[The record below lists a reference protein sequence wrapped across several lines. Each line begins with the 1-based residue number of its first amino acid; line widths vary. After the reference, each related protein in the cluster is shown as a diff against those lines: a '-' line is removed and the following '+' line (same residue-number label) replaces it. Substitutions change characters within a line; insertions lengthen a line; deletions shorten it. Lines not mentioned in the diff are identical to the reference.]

1 MTAHE
6 ALFRETALHFFFPPG
21 INEVCVPLCWQAQS
35 LLRWHDSHQYCSKTG
50 QPTQKNAAGSKRVC
64 HASGVTYYPQVSP
77 GSKGGAHRDGSAG
90 KGKRENQLCTAG
102 YFVVSHDTQPAR
114 KSKNLH
120 LFSLNL
126 FWFVVHMADVPSG
139 DHPGVRREPL
149 PPRPTAL
156 VPSGDVH
163 GSVRLL

>member
-1 MTAHE
+1 MTAHGT
-6 ALFRETALHFFFPPG
+6 LFRETALHFFFPPG

-35 LLRWHDSHQYCSKTG
+35 LLRWHNSHQYCSKTG

-77 GSKGGAHRDGSAG
+77 GSKGGSAG
-90 KGKRENQLCTAG
+90 KGICAQLGTLWSVNDPQA
-102 YFVVSHDTQPAR
+102 AR

-120 LFSLNL
+120 LFSLN
-126 FWFVVHMADVPSG
+126 FFRFVVHVADVPSG

-156 VPSGDVH
+156 VPPRDVH